1 MENLMVTTEFI
12 MLLQNCDDYKSLPK
26 TVLFAERFTIIFW
39 ANKFKAKVVDYGNYP
54 VFGK

>member
-39 ANKFKAKVVDYGNYP
+39 AKKFKAKVVDYGNYP